1 MVFDS
6 LAAEPPQASRR
17 AGEVGRPRGP
27 YKMIRRS
34 LAMMVTT
41 LRGKKEGGE
50 GEIQGRGALKR
61 AHRDMSMAP
70 SMSAN
75 AGRMKEKQE
84 ADEKGGRAWFGG
96 GGGAGTAGSPS
107 TGAATGAA
115 SGGRRR

>member
-1 MVFDS
+1 
-6 LAAEPPQASRR
+6 
-17 AGEVGRPRGP
+17 
-27 YKMIRRS
+27 
-34 LAMMVTT
+34 MMVTT

-84 ADEKGGRAWFGG
+84 ADEKGGGAWFG